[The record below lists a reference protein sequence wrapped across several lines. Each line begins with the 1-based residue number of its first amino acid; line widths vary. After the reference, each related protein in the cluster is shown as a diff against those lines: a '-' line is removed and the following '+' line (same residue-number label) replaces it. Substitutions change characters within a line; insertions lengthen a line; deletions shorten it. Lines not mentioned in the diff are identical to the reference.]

1 MSPMTMKITTS
12 TRMSRTIG
20 ERVDT
25 AAFPPYR

>member
-12 TRMSRTIG
+12 TRMSRMTG

-25 AAFPPYR
+25 AAFLPYR